1 MNNLKVFNSFIPKNN
16 QGPVV
21 NVATN
26 AANRVA
32 NTVNKALNSPA
43 NAAANVA
50 NSALNSLRNTAANM
64 SKTVGNV
71 ANNFR
76 NTMTSTIENTTGNL
90 TTSTNGAS
98 TIPWLFVGI
107 GIMFIVIVV
116 LLVVFYRDIKNWLPD
131 SLNDLFN
138 GPKKEEDRPEPTPN
152 TVPMPNNMTPVSPPA
167 NIVNQLLPGKKE
179 VFNVSSNKYI
189 YSDAEPLCK
198 ALGAELATYDQ
209 VKAAFDQGADWCNYG
224 WTKGQL
230 ALYPT
235 QEGTWEKLQLG
246 PEGQRQACGRPGVNG
261 GYFDNPELRFGVN
274 CYGTKPKQSAH
285 DSAINKGAP
294 ISPDALDFDKK
305 VSMYRSDADD
315 IGILPF
321 REGAWSE

>member
-16 QGPVV
+16 QGPVA

-26 AANRVA
+26 AANKVA

-43 NAAANVA
+43 NAATNVA
-50 NSALNSLRNTAANM
+50 NTALNSLRNTAANM
-64 SKTVGNV
+64 SKSVSNV
-71 ANNFR
+71 ANSFR
-76 NTMTSTIENTTGNL
+76 NTMTSTIENTAGNL
-90 TTSTNGAS
+90 SAPTNGGS

-116 LLVVFYRDIKNWLPD
+116 LLVVFYKDIKKLLPD

-138 GPKKEEDRPEPTPN
+138 GPKKEDQPEPTPN
-152 TVPMPNNMTPVSPPA
+152 TIPMPNNMTPVSPPA
-167 NIVNQLLPGKKE
+167 NVVNQLLPGKKE

-305 VSMYRSDADD
+305 VAMYRSDADD

-321 REGAWSE
+321 REGAWAE

>member
-1 MNNLKVFNSFIPKNN
+1 
-16 QGPVV
+16 
-21 NVATN
+21 
-26 AANRVA
+26 
-32 NTVNKALNSPA
+32 
-43 NAAANVA
+43 
-50 NSALNSLRNTAANM
+50 M
-64 SKTVGNV
+64 SKSVTNV

-76 NTMTSTIENTTGNL
+76 NNVASVIANTTASPN
-90 TTSTNGAS
+90 SAS
-98 TIPWLFVGI
+98 TIPWLFIGI
-107 GIMFIVIVV
+107 GSLFIILVV
-116 LLVVFYRDIKNWLPD
+116 LLVVFYKDIRRWMPD
-131 SLNDLFN
+131 SMFKN
-138 GPKKEEDRPEPTPN
+138 EPESAPTPN
-152 TVPMPNNMTPVSPPA
+152 TVPMPTNVVAVASPA
-167 NIVNQLLPGKKE
+167 TVVDKLLPGKKE

-189 YSDAEPLCK
+189 YGDAEPLCK

-235 QEGTWEKLQLG
+235 QEQTWEKLQLG

-274 CYGTKPKQSAH
+274 CYGAKPQQSAH
-285 DSAINKGAP
+285 DSAINKGVP

-305 VSMYRSDADD
+305 VAMYRSDADD
-315 IGILPF
+315 IGVLPF